1 MQDEGPRIIA
11 IASGKGGVG
20 KTAITANLGVALG
33 MLGKR
38 VLMIDADVQMANLGL
53 MLGMKERP
61 ISLQDVLLGHASPRD
76 AVYNVR
82 ENVKF
87 VPSGL
92 SLEKMLRIDEERLG
106 DIVAELARGM
116 DFVLIDCPPGVG
128 PDALAA
134 LNSAKEVMVL
144 TMAEPVSVADAMK
157 LAIFAERRLGL
168 KITGV
173 VVNMYKGMK
182 NEMKEEEIQKLIQA
196 TVLTVVPE
204 DPLLRRS
211 SIEGVPVVIRHPD
224 SPSSLAITG
233 LAARLAGIA
242 KSAVKPRKQ
251 SILDSIKNL
260 FKGIHIIGRGN
271 QLSNVR
277 KGEERITASKNDH
290 AKR

>member
-1 MQDEGPRIIA
+1 MPDEETRIIA

-20 KTAITANLGVALG
+20 KTAITSNLGLALG
-33 MLGKR
+33 MIGKR
-38 VLMIDADVQMANLGL
+38 VLMVDADVQMANLGL
-53 MLGMKERP
+53 MLGMENRP
-61 ISLQDVLLGHASPRD
+61 ISLQDVLLGHADPRD

-106 DIVAELARGM
+106 DVISELSRNM
-116 DFVLIDCPPGVG
+116 DYVLIDCPPGVG

-134 LNSAKEVMVL
+134 LNAAKEVLVI

-157 LAIFAERRLGL
+157 LAIFSERRLGL
-168 KITGV
+168 TVRGV

-182 NEMKEEEIQKLIQA
+182 HEMKEDEIQKLVQA
-196 TVLTVVPE
+196 PVLSVIPE

-211 SIEGVPVVIRHPD
+211 SIEGVPVVVKHPD
-224 SPSSLAITG
+224 APSSLAITG

-242 KSAVKPRKQ
+242 KPVQTKRKK
-251 SILDSIKNL
+251 SPFDAIMNL
-260 FKGIHIIGRGN
+260 FKGISLFSHKPK
-271 QLSNVR
+271 LTDVR
-277 KGEERITASKNDH
+277 KGADKV

>member
-1 MQDEGPRIIA
+1 MADDEGPRIIS

-20 KTAITANLGVALG
+20 KTALTSNLGIALG

-38 VLMIDADVQMANLGL
+38 VLLIDADVQMANLGL
-53 MLGMKERP
+53 MLGMENRP
-61 ISLQDVLLGHASPRD
+61 ISLQDVLLEHASPRD
-76 AVYNVR
+76 ALYSVR

-92 SLEKMLRIDEERLG
+92 SLEKMLRIDEEKLA
-106 DIVAELARGM
+106 DVVSELSRGM

-134 LNSAKEVMVL
+134 LNASKEVIVM

-168 KITGV
+168 TIRGA

-182 NEMKEEEIQKLIQA
+182 HEMKEEEIEKLVQSP
-196 TVLTVVPE
+196 VLAVVPE

-211 SIEGVPVVIRHPD
+211 SIEGVPVVVRHPD
-224 SPSSLAITG
+224 APSSLVITG
-233 LAARLAGIA
+233 LAAKLAGVA
-242 KSAVKPRKQ
+242 RPVSVQRKKSGLG
-251 SILDSIKNL
+251 IFNI
-260 FKGIHIIGRGN
+260 FKG
-271 QLSNVR
+271 LSLFRHKPKLNDVR
-277 KGEERITASKNDH
+277 KGEEKFSK
-290 AKR
+290 R